1 MCKRRRSRPRPQPDR
16 SLTLTPILL
25 DCPECQHRTYADYN
39 NYRTISTL
47 DSVFRLTL
55 TIRRCSNPECSRF
68 LRPYRPEAESHFALP
83 YHEFGLDV
91 MALVGRLRYA
101 EHRSIPEIYR
111 ELTRRGIVL
120 AERTVTN
127 LLDRYDELRALATA
141 DPRRLEPL
149 LRPQGRV
156 ILAIDGLQPDVGHE
170 VLWIFR
176 DCLSGEILLA
186 TSLLSST
193 ATDLADLIDQVRRAL
208 PVPITGVVSDGQESI
223 RKAVAK
229 ALDGVPHQ
237 LCHFHYLR
245 EAAKPIYEA
254 DRHAKKELKKRV
266 RGIRPIERAAEKE
279 AEAEAEEGEGEAN
292 AEAEVVRGY
301 CAAVRAALTDDGL
314 PPLAASGLKLHDRL
328 SRIAASLDHVAALA
342 GSLPGGLKRLQQLLR
357 RGLEETAALW
367 PPVREAYKW
376 VKRVARILKNEEG
389 LPAQKV
395 RRRLVQ
401 LLVRMRRAAATT
413 GEPSVRAGLRQFL
426 KVTKS
431 YWPGL
436 FRCYESADL
445 PRTNNDLEHL
455 FGSHRYHER
464 RASGRRRASP
474 SLVVMGSARVISGLA
489 TRLRPEEG
497 LVLRPGYV
505 EDWQELRAELEQRRE
520 SRRKQRRFRHDPAAY
535 LKDLEERCLQ
545 LSLPS

>member
-1 MCKRRRSRPRPQPDR
+1 LAPVLR
-16 SLTLTPILL
+16 
-25 DCPECQHRTYADYN
+25 DCPECQARTSADYHN
-39 NYRTISTL
+39 FRTVTTL
-47 DSVFRLTL
+47 DGTIRMTL
-55 TIRRCSNPECSRF
+55 SIRRCPNPACSRF
-68 LRPYRPEAESHFALP
+68 LRPYRPEAEPHFALP

-91 MALVGRLRYA
+91 MALVGQLRYA
-101 EHRSIPEIYR
+101 EHRSVPEIHR
-111 ELTRRGIVL
+111 ELTRRGVIL
-120 AERTVTN
+120 APRTVTN
-127 LLDRYDELRALATA
+127 LLDRYDELRTLATA
-141 DPRRLEPL
+141 DPQRLEPL

-186 TSLLSST
+186 KSLLSST
-193 ATDLADLIDQVRRAL
+193 AKDLAGLITQVRKAL
-208 PVPITGVVSDGQESI
+208 PVPITGVVSDGQDSL

-229 ALDGVPHQ
+229 ALPGVPHQ

-266 RGIRPIERAAEKE
+266 RGIRPIERQAEKALEQDPDDDE
-279 AEAEAEEGEGEAN
+279 AEI
-292 AEAEVVRGY
+292 VRGY
-301 CAAVRAALTDDGL
+301 CTAVRAALTDDGL
-314 PPLAASGLKLHDRL
+314 PPLSASGLKLHARL
-328 SRIAASLDHVAALA
+328 SQIAASLDRVAALA
-342 GSLPGGLKRLQQLLR
+342 GNLPGGLKRLQQVLR

-367 PPVREAYKW
+367 PPVQEAYRW
-376 VKRVARILKNEEG
+376 VKRAARILKNEPG
-389 LPAQKV
+389 LPAKQV

-413 GEPSVRAGLRQFL
+413 GEPSVKAGLKQFL

-431 YWPGL
+431 YWVGL
-436 FRCYESADL
+436 FRCYDDPDL
-445 PRTNNDLEHL
+445 PRTNNDLEHA

-474 SLVVMGSARVISGLA
+474 GLVVMGSARVISGLA

-505 EDWQELRAELEQRRE
+505 EDWKELRAELEVRRE
-520 SRRKQRRFRHDPAAY
+520 SRRKQRRFRHDPVAY
-535 LKDLEERCLQ
+535 LAKLEQQCLQ
-545 LSLPS
+545 LTLPP

>member
-1 MCKRRRSRPRPQPDR
+1 MRERRRPRPQPDR
-16 SLTLTPILL
+16 ALTLAPVTL
-25 DCPECQHRTYADYN
+25 DCPECRQRLHADYN
-39 NYRTISTL
+39 NFRTITTL
-47 DSVFRLTL
+47 DGVIRLTL
-55 TIRRCSNPECSRF
+55 TIRRCPNPACPRF
-68 LRPYRPEAESHFALP
+68 LRPYRPEAEPHFALP

-91 MALVGRLRYA
+91 MTLVGRLRHA
-101 EHRSIPEIYR
+101 EHCSVPEIHR
-111 ELTRRGIVL
+111 ELTRRGIVV
-120 AERTVTN
+120 AQRTVTN

-170 VLWIFR
+170 VLWVLR

-186 TSLLSST
+186 RSLLSST
-193 ATDLADLIDQVRRAL
+193 AKDLAGLITEVRQAL
-208 PVPITGVVSDGQESI
+208 PVPITGVISDGQESI
-223 RKAVAK
+223 RNAVK
-229 ALDGVPHQ
+229 QALKGVPHQ

-266 RGIRPIERAAEKE
+266 RGIRKIERAAEAAE
-279 AEAEAEEGEGEAN
+279 GGEDDAEAD
-292 AEAEVVRGY
+292 VVRGY

-328 SRIAASLDHVAALA
+328 GRIAASLDHVAAEA
-342 GSLPGGLKRLQQLLR
+342 GDLPGGLSRLRQLLR
-357 RGLEETAALW
+357 RGLEETADLFPA
-367 PPVREAYKW
+367 VRESYQW
-376 VKRVARILKNEEG
+376 VNRAARILKNERG
-389 LPAQKV
+389 LPAKAV

-401 LLVRMRRAAATT
+401 RLVRMRRAAATT
-413 GEPSVRAGLRQFL
+413 GEPSVRAGLRQFV
-426 KVTKS
+426 KVTRS

-436 FRCYESADL
+436 FPCSESTDL
-445 PRTNNDLEHL
+445 PRTNNDLEHT

-474 SLVVMGSARVISGLA
+474 GLVVMGSARVISGLA

-505 EDWQELRAELEQRRE
+505 EDWKGLRADLEARRE
-520 SRRKQRRFRHDPAAY
+520 SRRKQRRFRHDPDAY
-535 LKDLEERCLQ
+535 LKELEHRCLQ

>member
-1 MCKRRRSRPRPQPDR
+1 MRKRRRPRPRPQPDR
-16 SLTLTPILL
+16 ALTLTPIIR
-25 DCPECQHRTYADYN
+25 DCPECGHRTYADYHN
-39 NYRTISTL
+39 FRTITTL
-47 DSVFRLTL
+47 DGVFRLTL
-55 TIRRCSNPECSRF
+55 TIRRCPEPTCSRF
-68 LRPYRPEAESHFALP
+68 LRPYRPEAEPHFALP

-91 MALVGRLRYA
+91 MDLVGRLRYA
-101 EHRSIPEIYR
+101 EHRSIPEIHR
-111 ELTRRGIVL
+111 ELTRRGIVV
-120 AERTVTN
+120 AQRTVTN

-170 VLWIFR
+170 VLWVLR

-186 TSLLSST
+186 KSLLSST
-193 ATDLADLIDQVRRAL
+193 AKDLAGLIDQVRKAL

-223 RKAVAK
+223 RNAVAR
-229 ALDGVPHQ
+229 ALKGVPHQ

-266 RGIRPIERAAEKE
+266 RGIRPIERAAE
-279 AEAEAEEGEGEAN
+279 EGEDD

-328 SRIAASLDHVAALA
+328 SRIAASLDQVASLA
-342 GSLPGGLKRLQQLLR
+342 GGLPGGLSRLQRLLR
-357 RGLEETAALW
+357 RGLEETAALF
-367 PPVREAYKW
+367 PAVRESYKW
-376 VKRVARILKNEEG
+376 VKRAARILANEEE
-389 LPAQKV
+389 LPAKKV

-401 LLVRMRRAAATT
+401 LLARMRRAAATT
-413 GEPSVRAGLRQFL
+413 GEPSVRAGLKQFL

-436 FRCYESADL
+436 FGCYASADL
-445 PRTNNDLEHL
+445 PRTNNDLEHT

-474 SLVVMGSARVISGLA
+474 GLVVMGSARLISGLA

-497 LVLRPGYV
+497 LVLPPGYV
-505 EDWQELRAELEQRRE
+505 EEWRERRAELEGRRE
-520 SRRKQRRFRHDPAAY
+520 ARRKQRRFRHDPAAY
-535 LKDLEERCLQ
+535 LAKLEQECLQ
-545 LSLPS
+545 LTLPP